1 MDDKITF
8 VENIEI
14 NDKVQI
20 ILRQTDYTEEIAT
33 KKLQEHDY
41 DHLKVI
47 RAYLGVAEKK
57 APTQVKSTNQE
68 IYKQLR
74 HRLDDNMRD
83 YNSRKERGETKIGYT
98 DRKEK

>member
-33 KKLQEHDY
+33 NKLREHDY

-47 RAYLGVAEKK
+47 RAYLGVTEKK

-74 HRLDDNMRD
+74 YRLDDNMRE
-83 YNSRKERGETKIGYT
+83 YNSRKERGETKIG
-98 DRKEK
+98 

>member
-83 YNSRKERGETKIGYT
+83 YNSRKERGETKIG
-98 DRKEK
+98 

>member
-1 MDDKITF
+1 MDQDKITF
-8 VENIEI
+8 FENVEI
-14 NDKVQI
+14 NDKIQI

-57 APTQVKSTNQE
+57 APTQVKSVNQE

-74 HRLDDNMRD
+74 YRLDDNMRD
-83 YNSRKERGETKIGYT
+83 YNSRKERGQTKFG
-98 DRKEK
+98 

>member
-1 MDDKITF
+1 MDQDKITF
-8 VENIEI
+8 FENIEI
-14 NDKVQI
+14 NDKIQI
-20 ILRQTDYTEEIAT
+20 VLRQTDYTEEIAT

-57 APTQVKSTNQE
+57 APTQVKSVNQE

-74 HRLDDNMRD
+74 YRLDDNMRD
-83 YNSRKERGETKIGYT
+83 YNSRKDRGETKNV
-98 DRKEK
+98 

>member
-20 ILRQTDYTEEIAT
+20 ILRQTDYTEETAT

-83 YNSRKERGETKIGYT
+83 YNSRKERGETKIC
-98 DRKEK
+98 

>member
-8 VENIEI
+8 VESIEI

-20 ILRQTDYTEEIAT
+20 ILRQTDYTEETAT
-33 KKLQEHDY
+33 KKLREHDY

-83 YNSRKERGETKIGYT
+83 YNSRKERGETKIG
-98 DRKEK
+98 

>member
-14 NDKVQI
+14 DSKVQI
-20 ILRQTDYTEEIAT
+20 ILRQTDYTQEIALE
-33 KKLQEHDY
+33 KLREHNY

-47 RAYLGVAEKK
+47 RAYLGVTEKK

-74 HRLDDNMRD
+74 YRLDDNMRD
-83 YNSRKERGETKIGYT
+83 YNSRKERGETKMV
-98 DRKEK
+98 